1 LTKTTNW
8 NALIEDVVAGRWTDP
23 ATGKPIA
30 LPFETIEIA
39 ESLEGREAA
48 LVGALRLGKRL
59 AVVSDTNTVE
69 AMGRRVARALRP
81 VATVDEIVLPDGL
94 SCDEPSI
101 DMLRERTRHADG
113 MVAVGS
119 GVINDLCKHA
129 SFLDGRAYAVF
140 GTAASMNG
148 YGASTASVT
157 LRSGLKT
164 SIASRAPRGIFIDLG
179 VSAAAPSWLSAAGL
193 GDSLC
198 RPTAQIDWRA
208 SYALLGTPYTN
219 APFDLQAE
227 NEPSMIAHAG
237 GLARHEIEAL
247 GHLHRVLT
255 LCAFGVCLAGT
266 SHPGSMG
273 EHQISH
279 WIDMFAGDD
288 HPGTTHGQQVGVASL
303 FMARLQHHL
312 LSRETP
318 PVVRP
323 TAVDEDAIRAR
334 YGAELAPLCI
344 AEIKKTAL
352 DRAAADALNAKLELL
367 WPSLRRE
374 LLGMALPVETM
385 EHALRAAGGP
395 TTPEELGLPRKVWR
409 DAIRQAREI
418 RGRWSFLNLAA
429 DADLLEDFIEEQDGG
444 SGKTSAVAVDGQE
457 SERRAR
463 AGR

>member
-1 LTKTTNW
+1 LTEIADW
-8 NALIEDVVAGRWTDP
+8 NALIRDVVAGRWTDP
-23 ATGKPIA
+23 ETGKPIT

-39 ESLEGREAA
+39 ESLDGREADLVAA
-48 LVGALRLGKRL
+48 LGLGKRL
-59 AVVSDTNTVE
+59 AVVSDSNTVE
-69 AMGRRVARALRP
+69 AMGRRVGRALGTI
-81 VATVDEIVLPDGL
+81 AAVDEIVLPDGL
-94 SCDEPSI
+94 ACDEPSI
-101 DMLRERTRHADG
+101 DMLREKARHAEG

-119 GVINDLCKHA
+119 GVVNDLCKHA

-164 SIASRAPRGIFIDLG
+164 SIPSRAPRGIFIDLG
-179 VSAAAPSWLSAAGL
+179 VSAKAPSWLSAAGL

-208 SYALLGTPYTN
+208 SHALFGTSYTN

-227 NEPSMIAHAG
+227 DEPRMIAHAP

-255 LCAFGVCLAGT
+255 LCAFGVCLAGS

-303 FMARLQHHL
+303 FMARLQQHL

-323 TAVDEDAIRAR
+323 TVVDEDAMHAR
-334 YGAELAPLCI
+334 YGRQLAPLCI
-344 AEIKKTAL
+344 AEMKKTAL
-352 DRAAADALNAKLELL
+352 DRAAADRLNAKLEAI
-367 WPSLRRE
+367 WPALRYE
-374 LLGMALPVETM
+374 LLGVALPVETM
-385 EHALRAAGGP
+385 EGALRAAGGP
-395 TTPEELGLPRKVWR
+395 TTAEELGLPRKVWR
-409 DAIRQAREI
+409 DAVRHAHEI
-418 RGRWSFLNLAA
+418 RGRWSLLNLAA
-429 DADLLEDFIEEQDGG
+429 DAGLLDDFIEELE
-444 SGKTSAVAVDGQE
+444 QE
-457 SERRAR
+457 SGAAPTVGEDRAR
-463 AGR
+463 ESHRGAGR